1 MVDSGML
8 RMWDWKAHVKYTLY
22 TLYQGMLAIVSVVES
37 QLDRVDINFFFT
49 LSKI

>member
-8 RMWDWKAHVKYTLY
+8 RMWDWTTHVKYTLY

>member
-1 MVDSGML
+1 MGLDSTCQI
-8 RMWDWKAHVKYTLY
+8 HITHTVSS
-22 TLYQGMLAIVSVVES
+22 QGMLVIVSVVES

>member
-1 MVDSGML
+1 MGLDSTCQI
-8 RMWDWKAHVKYTLY
+8 HIVHTVSS
-22 TLYQGMLAIVSVVES
+22 QGMLAIVSVVES

>member
-1 MVDSGML
+1 MGLDSTYQI
-8 RMWDWKAHVKYTLY
+8 HIVHTVSS
-22 TLYQGMLAIVSVVES
+22 QGMLVIVSVVES